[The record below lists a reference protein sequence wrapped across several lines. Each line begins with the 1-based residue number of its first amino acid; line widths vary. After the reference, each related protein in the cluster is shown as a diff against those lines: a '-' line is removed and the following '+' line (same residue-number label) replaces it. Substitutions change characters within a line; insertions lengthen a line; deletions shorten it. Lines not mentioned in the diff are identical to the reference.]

1 MLTTAVFGL
10 LNRNQAF
17 YAAKMTQLRIFD
29 YESSALSNVSNF
41 SDSESEENKDSDK
54 KTLKKSYRDKIA
66 KNIVTS
72 LDRVDKRML
81 KLHGIVK
88 NPRKKTDLIDF
99 LGLKEALFRRMHA
112 LDPDSKDFLP
122 FV

>member
-1 MLTTAVFGL
+1 
-10 LNRNQAF
+10 
-17 YAAKMTQLRIFD
+17 MTQLRIFD
-29 YESSALSNVSNF
+29 YESSALSNVSDF

-72 LDRVDKRML
+72 QDRVDKRML

-88 NPRKKTDLIDF
+88 KPRKKTDLIGF
-99 LGLKEALFRRMHA
+99 LGLKESLFRRMR
-112 LDPDSKDFLP
+112 
-122 FV
+122 